1 MAIDAAAQVHPS
13 AVIEEGAVIGAGAS
27 VGPFCIV
34 GAEVEL
40 GPRVALR
47 SHVVVTGRT
56 QIGEELGAFSR
67 FGIWPQILLAV
78 GLIVPLQMSW
88 NAAEAIGSRQEGMAH
103 LAYLQPALAAAVAAL
118 MVTLSMRGSRRRG
131 GAAA

>member
-1 MAIDAAAQVHPS
+1 MAIDATAQVHPS

-56 QIGEELGAFSR
+56 QIGEETVIFPFSVI
-67 FGIWPQILLAV
+67 GEIPQDLKYA
-78 GLIVPLQMSW
+78 GENTSLI
-88 NAAEAIGSRQEGMAH
+88 IGKRNRIRESVTMNCGTEGGGG
-103 LAYLQPALAAAVAAL
+103 
-118 MVTLSMRGSRRRG
+118 VTRG
-131 GAAA
+131 GSGGGRTHRIDLVL